1 MSGGNEGGAIANSSC
16 TRIKNLWDQEG
27 RAWKSLQALRMTYHT
42 TNRNNKEIIITSIP
56 WNLATYTN
64 RFQARDWINKRNS
77 ENNTT
82 LKWVYH
88 VTGVTPN
95 TVQAIEF

>member
-1 MSGGNEGGAIANSSC
+1 
-16 TRIKNLWDQEG
+16 
-27 RAWKSLQALRMTYHT
+27 MTYHT